1 MIATIDAYFHRVP
14 IRMRDEVGI
23 PKFSI
28 TIIALAAKVA
38 KVILANEPPSIG
50 RHYYPMLFS
59 VAAFA

>member
-1 MIATIDAYFHRVP
+1 M
-14 IRMRDEVGI
+14 GI

-38 KVILANEPPSIG
+38 KVILANERPSIG